1 MNLNEDIKNRTFKKS
16 ISDKNYTDIVKTN
29 YKYLI
34 YKYGYTLRINSLFE
48 LLKTSFAINEFELL
62 DFKNGDINSQFESY
76 LMDEFIN
83 WKNGEIID
91 FSDIYR
97 SIVTVGEF
105 SKRELDIFEKGNI
118 EEVLWSIFL
127 AISNHNIED
136 LLK

>member
-1 MNLNEDIKNRTFKKS
+1 MNLSEDIKNRTFKKS

-34 YKYGYTLRINSLFE
+34 YKYGYTLRISNLFE

-62 DFKNGDINSQFESY
+62 DFKNSDINSQFESY

-83 WKNGEIID
+83 WKNGKVID

-105 SKRELDIFEKGNI
+105 SKIELDIFEKGNI

-127 AISNHNIED
+127 AISNYNIED

>member
-34 YKYGYTLRINSLFE
+34 YKYGYTLRISNLFE

-62 DFKNGDINSQFESY
+62 DFKNNDINSQFESY

-83 WKNGEIID
+83 WKNGKVID

-127 AISNHNIED
+127 AISNHNVED